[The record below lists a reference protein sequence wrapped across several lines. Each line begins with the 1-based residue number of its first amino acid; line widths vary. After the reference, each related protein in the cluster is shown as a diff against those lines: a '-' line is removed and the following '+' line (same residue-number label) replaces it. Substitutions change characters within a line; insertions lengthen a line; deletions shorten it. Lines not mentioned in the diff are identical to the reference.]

1 MAKKRPQSQENED
14 AVEVVPGVFSDE
26 AEDRERVDELT
37 DEDPVID
44 DQEEI
49 EDEDND
55 PQR

>member
-1 MAKKRPQSQENED
+1 M
-14 AVEVVPGVFSDE
+14 VPGVFSDE

-44 DQEEI
+44 DQEDT